1 LTLGIKRQHQIDL
14 RAKDRGAGDRLTDV
28 PHTHQASGSKMLE
41 RIGVRVISQLISR
54 LLRTLLRR

>member
-14 RAKDRGAGDRLTDV
+14 RAKDRSAGGRLTDV
-28 PHTHQASGSKMLE
+28 PHTRQASGSKMLE
-41 RIGVRVISQLISR
+41 RIGVRVISQVISR